1 LPNSAGLDFFGK
13 LGGRSLAL
21 GQGVHRETRQGV
33 RIVPLTA
40 IIIDDSALS
49 RAVLRRGLVKAGF
62 QVVREAPSAEQAVEL
77 FEQYRPTLMTMD
89 IVLPLTDGVTAVTQL
104 LSKHPEA
111 TVVMC
116 SAMSSREKI
125 IACRNAGVA
134 HFILKPFSVEKV
146 VEVARR
152 AVAGTVPAEVFS

>member
-1 LPNSAGLDFFGK
+1 MPRTAIIIDDS
-13 LGGRSLAL
+13 
-21 GQGVHRETRQGV
+21 
-33 RIVPLTA
+33 A

-62 QVVREAPSAEQAVEL
+62 QVVQEAPSAEQAVEL
-77 FEQYRPTLMTMD
+77 FEKYRPTLITMD
-89 IVLPLTDGVTAVTQL
+89 IVLPQTDGVTAVTQL

-116 SAMSSREKI
+116 SAVSSREKI

-146 VEVARR
+146 AEVARR
-152 AVAGTVPAEVFS
+152 AVAKIAGTAGDEVLVSS

>member
-1 LPNSAGLDFFGK
+1 M
-13 LGGRSLAL
+13 
-21 GQGVHRETRQGV
+21 
-33 RIVPLTA
+33 PLTA

-89 IVLPLTDGVTAVTQL
+89 IVLPQTDGVTAVTQL

-152 AVAGTVPAEVFS
+152 AVAKILGTAPAEVFPS